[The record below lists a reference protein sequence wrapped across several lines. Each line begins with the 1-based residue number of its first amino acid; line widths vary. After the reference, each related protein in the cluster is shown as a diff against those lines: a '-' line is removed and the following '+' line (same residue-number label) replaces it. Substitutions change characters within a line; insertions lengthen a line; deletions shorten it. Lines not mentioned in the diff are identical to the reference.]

1 MSVEWIGGV
10 PLYSVTIV
18 GVILAVRDVCKF
30 EVVGE
35 GS

>member
-1 MSVEWIGGV
+1 MNVEWIGGV
-10 PLYSVTIV
+10 PLYSVTC
-18 GVILAVRDVCKF
+18 GSILAVRDVCKF